1 MKSAPTRPRP
11 ITVSVRPPLRVTAT
25 SLAATAPA
33 RLKSGILEGAMTD
46 KERREFQG
54 WARVV
59 SAGWF
64 ILWTVAAITIYR
76 VNSRRAVIAMHFAI
90 IALPGIIAA
99 VAIGRRSC

>member
-1 MKSAPTRPRP
+1 MN
-11 ITVSVRPPLRVTAT
+11 
-25 SLAATAPA
+25 
-33 RLKSGILEGAMTD
+33 D

-64 ILWTVAAITIYR
+64 ILWAVAAITIYR
-76 VNSRRAVIAMHFAI
+76 VNSRRALIAMHFAI

-99 VAIGRRSC
+99 LAIGRRSG